1 MQCVILAGGIATR
14 LRPITEKIPKS
25 IVPVCG
31 KPFLEYQ
38 LEMLRRN
45 GLTDIVLCVG
55 YLHEHILD
63 YFGDGKN
70 FGVNI
75 SYSVESGKLLGTAGA
90 IRQAAKF
97 LKEDFYVQYGD
108 SYLDVSYN
116 DIYDY
121 FHKAGCCALMTVYK
135 NENKWDTS
143 NVVME
148 DGLVNIYDKKTR
160 SPEMKYIDY
169 GLSILRRDTV
179 MNLVPEGVASDL
191 TSLFSKLISLKKLA
205 AFEVFNRFYEIG
217 SVAGLKEFE
226 EIVNGGHIKHD
237 YHTHTI

>member
-1 MQCVILAGGIATR
+1 MQCVILAGGLATR

-25 IVPVCG
+25 MVSVYG

-55 YLHEHILD
+55 YLHEQIRN

-75 SYSVESGKLLGTAGA
+75 AYSVERDKLLGTAGA
-90 IRQAAKF
+90 IRQATQ
-97 LKEDFYVQYGD
+97 LLQNDFFVQYGD
-108 SYLDVSYN
+108 SYLDVCYR

-121 FHKAGCCALMTVYK
+121 FHKAGCCALMTVYQ

-143 NVVME
+143 NVVVQE
-148 DGLVNIYDKKTR
+148 GLVKVYDKKNRT
-160 SPEMKYIDY
+160 PEMTYIDY
-169 GLSILRRDTV
+169 GLSILRRDTI
-179 MNLVPEGVASDL
+179 MDLVPQGTESDL
-191 TSLFSKLISLKKLA
+191 TAMFGKLVREGKLA
-205 AFEVFNRFYEIG
+205 AYEVSNRFYEIG
-217 SVAGLKEFE
+217 SIAGLKEFE
-226 EIVNGGHIKHD
+226 AIVSGGHLKYD
-237 YHTHTI
+237 YHKNTI

>member
-1 MQCVILAGGIATR
+1 MQCVILTGGLATR

-25 IVPVCG
+25 MVPVCG

-38 LEMLRRN
+38 LEILRRN

-55 YLHEHILD
+55 YLHEQIRD
-63 YFGDGKN
+63 YFGDGKS

-75 SYSVESGKLLGTAGA
+75 AYSVESDKLLGTAGA
-90 IRQAAKF
+90 IRYAAKL
-97 LKEDFYVQYGD
+97 LKSDFFVQYGD
-108 SYLDVSYN
+108 SYLDVCYR

-121 FHKAGCCALMTVYK
+121 FHKAGCCALMTVYR

-143 NVVME
+143 NVVVQ
-148 DGLVNIYDKKTR
+148 DGLVKVYDKKNLT
-160 SPEMKYIDY
+160 PDMKYIDY

-191 TSLFSKLISLKKLA
+191 TALFGKLVGGGKLA
-205 AFEVFNRFYEIG
+205 AYEVFNRFYEIG
-217 SVAGLKEFE
+217 SVTGLKEFE
-226 EIVNGGHIKHD
+226 EIVSGGHIKND
-237 YHTHTI
+237 YHKNTI